1 MARKRSHQH
10 QRSNRTQGAGSERSY
25 FEYLISAPAHRISR
39 SELVRVIR
47 GGEDTYLE
55 LKVRFSNVEKLTA
68 EIIALANTDGG
79 AIVFG
84 VDDQLR
90 IEGVDDPESV
100 EEQLR
105 DICARQIQPA
115 VMPWINKVA
124 FDNGRRIVV
133 LELTPARRPHRTLDD
148 RFYVREGAIKR
159 EATREELSRIY
170 GETHLTRF
178 EQVPV
183 LGGEIARDIDES
195 LFWSYIR
202 GVNPGPWG
210 EASRGFPTDKVM
222 LEMGLATN
230 IGEKPVP
237 TVGGMMLFGLGDRI
251 SALMPRNDL
260 LLTRYSGS
268 GPDSPIIEQVR
279 LEGNL
284 LHLFE
289 GAWRFIERYL
299 DLRETRPSARAL
311 RALSAD
317 QVAPRVPAM
326 TNAGR
331 SVYRHSQ
338 SGPGVNEQVAGESGG
353 GKPVLVQPDKPV
365 QPDEPDDIE
374 AFLPVRSN
382 HHRGAMIEALTNSL
396 IHRDFGARDREA
408 KINIF
413 DQSVELINPS
423 LQPELP
429 VVSIRYGI
437 TGSPN
442 PRIKSVFTNE
452 HYGVP
457 TSQGGITRMLAQA
470 TEFARRAPEGPSIS
484 YGEFRLRLHGIS

>member
-39 SELVRVIR
+39 TELVRVIR

-105 DICARQIQPA
+105 DICARQIQPP

-230 IGEKPVP
+230 IGEKLVP

-299 DLRETRPSARAL
+299 DLWETRPSARAL
-311 RALSAD
+311 RALSTD
-317 QVAPRVPAM
+317 QAAPRAAARP
-326 TNAGR
+326 NGIR
-331 SVYRHSQ
+331 NDQ
-338 SGPGVNEQVAGESGG
+338 EIDEQAFREPGG
-353 GKPVLVQPDKPV
+353 GEPVLDAPNEPDGPNE
-365 QPDEPDDIE
+365 PDEPNEPNDIE
-374 AFLPVRSN
+374 AFLPVMSN

-396 IHRDFGARDREA
+396 IHRDFGARDRQA

-457 TSQGGITRMLAQA
+457 TFQGGLARMLAQA

>member
-1 MARKRSHQH
+1 MARKRPHQH

-25 FEYLISAPAHRISR
+25 FEYLVSAPAHRISR

-84 VDDQLR
+84 VNDQLR

-105 DICARQIQPA
+105 DICARQIQPP
-115 VMPWINKVA
+115 VLPWINKIA

-148 RFYVREGAIKR
+148 RFFVREGAIKR
-159 EATREELSRIY
+159 EATREELSQIY

-183 LGGEIARDIDES
+183 LGGDIARDIDES

-210 EASRGFPTDKVM
+210 EASRGFPTDQVM
-222 LEMGLATN
+222 LEMGLATK

-260 LLTRYSGS
+260 LMTRYSGS
-268 GPDSPIIEQVR
+268 GPESPVIEQVR
-279 LEGNL
+279 LAGNL

-289 GAWRFIERYL
+289 GAWRFIERYI
-299 DLRETRPSARAL
+299 DLWESRPSARAL
-311 RALSAD
+311 RGLSAD
-317 QVAPRVPAM
+317 ALK
-326 TNAGR
+326 
-331 SVYRHSQ
+331 
-338 SGPGVNEQVAGESGG
+338 PGQGLGIASESGDIG
-353 GKPVLVQPDKPV
+353 GSTSNDG
-365 QPDEPDDIE
+365 DENE
-374 AFLPVRSN
+374 AFLPVRAN

-396 IHRDFGARDREA
+396 IHRDWGAHERQAR
-408 KINIF
+408 INLY

-442 PRIKSVFTNE
+442 PRIKAVFTNE
-452 HYGVP
+452 HYGIPVV
-457 TSQGGITRMLAQA
+457 QGGIPRLVASA
-470 TEFARRAPEGPSIS
+470 TDFARRVPEGPSIS

>member
-39 SELVRVIR
+39 TELVRVIR

-79 AIVFG
+79 AIIFG

-105 DICARQIQPA
+105 DICARQIQPP

-133 LELTPARRPHRTLDD
+133 LELTPLRRPHRTLDD

-210 EASRGFPTDKVM
+210 ESSRGFPTDQVM

-230 IGEKPVP
+230 IGEKLVP

-311 RALSAD
+311 RALSAE
-317 QVAPRVPAM
+317 QVTPRTEAM
-326 TNAGR
+326 PNAGR
-331 SVYRHSQ
+331 AGMLN
-338 SGPGVNEQVAGESGG
+338 GPGVSEQVVGESGV
-353 GKPVLVQPDKPV
+353 GKAV
-365 QPDEPDDIE
+365 DENE

-396 IHRDFGARDREA
+396 IHRDFGARDRQSR
-408 KINIF
+408 INLF

-452 HYGVP
+452 HYGIP
-457 TSQGGITRMLAQA
+457 TFQGGIARMLAQA
-470 TEFARRAPEGPSIS
+470 TEFARRAPEGPAIS